1 MPLLNCPFKAQ
12 LDIVSYGRA
21 CPSQHYVLF
30 GRACPSLINALP
42 NIISCFGKGMPITMP
57 FHISMPFHALPNPN
71 MIWQSIE
78 GHALPNISICR
89 SVWKGMPF
97 YALPYH
103 IGVWKGMEGHRE
115 GNGHKLEEGPLC
127 FGWHGLYFDNCDRF
141 LKKVLIGGAFP
152 ASPMPVCA
160 PCLFTRCWY
169 RPSMLGC
176 G

>member
-1 MPLLNCPFKAQ
+1 MPLLNWSFKAQ

-115 GNGHKLEEGPLC
+115 GNGHKLEEGLL
-127 FGWHGLYFDNCDRF
+127 FEVAV
-141 LKKVLIGGAFP
+141 VLLEVMVRICKLAEQ
-152 ASPMPVCA
+152 
-160 PCLFTRCWY
+160 
-169 RPSMLGC
+169 
-176 G
+176 